1 MRSLILLLLLTACA
15 KPRPDLYFA
24 GSENRFSQTE
34 KMAFDGE
41 AAIENS
47 FIRVDGETYAFFDP
61 NATGAMK
68 RRNMRT
74 GETIQVLDS
83 GARFSYVIELGSML
97 LNFATING
105 QIYKSRSLDGG
116 LTWIDQI
123 KIQEAPM
130 VQWNPGVV
138 IDAHGKWH
146 MLIEA
151 DETGLPN
158 QAGTGCYYYTSD
170 DGSTWTSR
178 GRAIDKCGNP
188 FLVAVSGGLLVIH
201 GDISTGTWAT
211 TVSTF
216 DGSRWQKH
224 RDRFE
229 IGANGVHVCDPHAI
243 EDEGRILL
251 SVSVD
256 QNSITLTEAND
267 SFEDLHRRL
276 ISHGSAGTF

>member
-1 MRSLILLLLLTACA
+1 VRSLILLLLLTACA

-34 KMAFDGE
+34 EMAFGGE

-97 LNFATING
+97 LNFVTING

-116 LTWIDQI
+116 LTWIDQH
-123 KIQEAPM
+123 KVQEAPM
-130 VQWNPGVV
+130 VQWNPGVA
-138 IDAHGKWH
+138 IDASGKWH

-158 QAGTGCYYYTSD
+158 QAGAGCYYYASD
-170 DGSTWTSR
+170 DGSAWTSR

-188 FLVAVSGGLLVIH
+188 FLAATSQGLLVIH
-201 GDISTGTWAT
+201 GDLTTGVWQT
-211 TVSTF
+211 TASTF
-216 DGSRWQKH
+216 DGSKWETH
-224 RDRFE
+224 RDAFL
-229 IGANGVHVCDPHAI
+229 IHSPGVHVCDPHAI
-243 EDEGRILL
+243 EDEGRIIL

-256 QNSITLTEAND
+256 QNSITLTEAID
-267 SFEDLHRRL
+267 GFEDLHRRL
-276 ISHGSAGTF
+276 ISYGSTGTF

>member
-1 MRSLILLLLLTACA
+1 MRSLILLLLLTACV

-24 GSENRFSQTE
+24 GSENKFSQTE
-34 KMAFDGE
+34 KMAFGGE

-47 FIRVDGETYAFFDP
+47 FVRVDGETYAFFDP

-74 GETIQVLDS
+74 GETVQVLDS

-97 LNFATING
+97 LNFVTING

-146 MLIEA
+146 MLVEA

-170 DGSTWTSR
+170 DGEIWVGR
-178 GRAIDKCGNP
+178 GNVLPGCGNP
-188 FLVAVSGGLLVIH
+188 FIAAVSGGLLVIH
-201 GDISTGTWAT
+201 GDISTGTWVT
-211 TVSTF
+211 TASTF
-216 DGSRWQKH
+216 NGHEWRKH
-224 RDRFE
+224 RDQFE
-229 IGANGVHVCDPHAI
+229 IGSQGVHVCDPHAM
-243 EDEGRILL
+243 ETDGKILL

-256 QNSITLTEAND
+256 QNSITLSEALD
-267 SFEDLHRRL
+267 SFEKLFQRL
-276 ISHGSAGTF
+276 LK